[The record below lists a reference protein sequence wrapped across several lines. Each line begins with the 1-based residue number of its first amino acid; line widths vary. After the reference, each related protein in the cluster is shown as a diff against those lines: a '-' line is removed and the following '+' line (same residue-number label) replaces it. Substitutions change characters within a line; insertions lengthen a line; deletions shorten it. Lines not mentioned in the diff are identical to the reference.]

1 MTKYK
6 HLSLNERI
14 DIEKYLGLGFNFSE
28 IGRLLN
34 KSDRTIAFE
43 VKKHKQRIKKNS
55 FNNIKYFPCDKLN
68 HTPFV
73 CNGCNEKHSCRKT
86 KYEY

>member
-6 HLSLNERI
+6 HLTLSERM

-55 FNNIKYFPCDKLN
+55 FNKVF
-68 HTPFV
+68 
-73 CNGCNEKHSCRKT
+73 SMW
-86 KYEY
+86 